1 MFLSNN
7 VEGKKGAGI
16 READSSKPI
25 GRMLRKGAG
34 ISLFLLYI
42 PKEGFLMNEGTKTK
56 QYILC
61 ALFIAFSAIC
71 AQLVIP
77 IQPVPITLGTLA
89 ILMAGAMLGPKYGAL
104 SVFLYVLLGL
114 VGVPVFSM
122 GRAGVGII
130 AGPSGGFVM
139 GWVLVAAVTGY
150 LAEKLGRSYVSL
162 VIAMLAGTIVCYV
175 TGVAWFMFLT
185 GTGLWAALVACMFP
199 FLIGDSLKIVIGAFL
214 VRRCRDYI

>member
-1 MFLSNN
+1 
-7 VEGKKGAGI
+7 
-16 READSSKPI
+16 
-25 GRMLRKGAG
+25 
-34 ISLFLLYI
+34 
-42 PKEGFLMNEGTKTK
+42 MNERTKTK

-61 ALFIAFSAIC
+61 ALFVAFSAIC

-104 SVFLYVLLGL
+104 AVLIYVLLGL

-139 GWVLVAAVTGY
+139 GWVLVAAATGFV
-150 LAEKLGRSYVSL
+150 AEKLGKSYTSL
-162 VIAMLAGTIVCYV
+162 VIAMVVGTIVCYI

-185 GTGLWAALVACMFP
+185 GTGLWPALVACMFP
-199 FLIGDSLKIVIGAFL
+199 FLPGDTAKIIVGAFL
-214 VRRCRDYI
+214 ARRCRDYI